1 MLESSRGD
9 DLKDP
14 ARPVTGVPVTGV
26 PKRVPLVTGV
36 EDEIHLLR
44 IHDLISELRS
54 HAPFKDVAVL
64 VLVSMTVKW
73 SSEGPRGDRMLH
85 KGKPTTGFLTPNH
98 EPNPK
103 RAKVD
108 SFPVVGPEDAWALR
122 GLEAMRVG
130 SCRIIGRR
138 YLFHSSPPS
147 SPVGDASQLP
157 TVYATVASY
166 AHRRGQRIPK

>member
-14 ARPVTGVPVTGV
+14 QRPVAGV
-26 PKRVPLVTGV
+26 PKGVPLVTGF
-36 EDEIHLLR
+36 EDEIPLLR

-64 VLVSMTVKW
+64 VLVSVTVKW
-73 SSEGPRGDRMLH
+73 SSERPRGDRMLH
-85 KGKPTTGFLTPNH
+85 EGEPPTGFLTPNH
-98 EPNPK
+98 EPYAK
-103 RAKVD
+103 RPEVD

-122 GLEAMRVG
+122 GLEAMRDG
-130 SCRIIGRR
+130 SCRIIGGW

-147 SPVGDASQLP
+147 PF
-157 TVYATVASY
+157 
-166 AHRRGQRIPK
+166 